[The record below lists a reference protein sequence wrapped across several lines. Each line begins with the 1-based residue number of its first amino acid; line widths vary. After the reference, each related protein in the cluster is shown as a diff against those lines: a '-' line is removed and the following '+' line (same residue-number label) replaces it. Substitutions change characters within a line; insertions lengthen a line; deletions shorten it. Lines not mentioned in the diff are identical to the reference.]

1 MTTPWQELTL
11 FGGWAR
17 AQIPPPIE
25 SGVDLPSATPSVS
38 LSTSSDT
45 IAISYDGGPSRIV
58 AAAFD
63 EQWSPLNG
71 VRERRLPRE
80 WFRNS
85 FPQRWAHTALVHYH
99 PALRGV
105 IRAYAA
111 RRVPMAVRSRYSVS
125 EQSLSYFRSLLSG
138 WRYRLLVRFH
148 PVLREVTRTYAAR
161 IAAVS
166 PANRRR

>member
-1 MTTPWQELTL
+1 MTTSWQELTL

-38 LSTSSDT
+38 LSTSSQRIT
-45 IAISYDGGPSRIV
+45 VSYDGGPSRIV
-58 AAAFD
+58 ATAFD
-63 EQWSPLNG
+63 EQWSPLDG

-85 FPQRWAHTALVHYH
+85 FPRRWAHTPLVHYH
-99 PALRGV
+99 PALREV

-111 RRVPMAVRSRYSVS
+111 RRVPMAGRSRYSVG
-125 EQSLSYFRSLLSG
+125 EQPLSYFHSLLSG

-161 IAAVS
+161 IVAVS
-166 PANRRR
+166 PANRPR